1 MSDRSTEDEIR
12 AEFSQFAHALPH
24 LLRLLAQSGTWL
36 ERRRIRK
43 QISVSLRE
51 QRRAEETS
59 RTHHLSYTQQMVDR
73 YRGHALA
80 VTERATDPSVDHE
93 RRYRDHQALT
103 EHANNLRHR
112 IAVNDRLTVTERGI
126 ALDGLDAATTF
137 PRFEPG
143 RLFKNAHK
151 VRGIEAL
158 KYRAQV
164 ARVLGADTYTQQLQ
178 PQRQQQQ
185 PSAAQQHARAEQSS
199 PAVPTSVRDTER
211 QQGRI
216 DTGATW
222 ETTVRY
228 HRPESV
234 GPDTVSVERGWHRDG
249 IESMQWAADTVEGLQ
264 IKSGT
269 QVSAAA
275 WNNGQPVPEYIA
287 AGSPDEVREQLADGL
302 TEMRQIQTAR
312 ADVVEQ
318 PSTPPPDPTTRDQKG
333 EAEVE
338 PDRLAAVEQQLADL
352 QADRDRLGSRVQ
364 MLQRGLDAVT
374 GERDE
379 IRRRFDT
386 AEAQVAALKTR
397 NQRLAAEIGEVRDR
411 TTGPQLSPGVAEHVR
426 HIEGERDQARR
437 ERDRY
442 KAERDEA
449 VRKLAR
455 STPEPERFGSRERIQ
470 DQGQERRR
478 PEDIQQSLQEAVA
491 EWNQVVGQ
499 NMAESLADIPDHP
512 EIAERD
518 LGQVDWGRFTDG
530 SDSAD
535 ELARWWAAEGAEQY
549 WAAHDAAQAR
559 QPEHTQGWQPEQE
572 APGSERNGHRRN
584 GIERSR

>member
-12 AEFSQFAHALPH
+12 SEVRQFAHSLPH
-24 LLRLLAQSGTWL
+24 LLRLLAQSGSWL
-36 ERRRIRK
+36 DRRHVRK
-43 QISVSLRE
+43 QISRTLRE
-51 QRRAEETS
+51 QRRAEEAS

-73 YRGHALA
+73 YRDHALT
-80 VTERATDPSVDHE
+80 VSERANDPSVDHE
-93 RRYRDHQALT
+93 RRYRDHQILT

-143 RLFKNAHK
+143 RLFKKAHK

-164 ARVLGADTYTQQLQ
+164 ARVLGADTYTEQLRPQ
-178 PQRQQQQ
+178 PQRQDVERRQYETGVETSDLVEAVGPRDPEPQRGID
-185 PSAAQQHARAEQSS
+185 PEQ
-199 PAVPTSVRDTER
+199 A
-211 QQGRI
+211 
-216 DTGATW
+216 W

-228 HRPESV
+228 HRPDSV
-234 GPDTVSVERGWHRDG
+234 GPATSVERGWHRDG
-249 IESMQWAADTVEGLQ
+249 IESAQWASETVEGLQ
-264 IKSGT
+264 IKLGT
-269 QVSAAA
+269 EVSAAA
-275 WNNGQPVPEYIA
+275 WNNGQPVPEYLA
-287 AGSPDEVREQLADGL
+287 AGTPDEVREQLAEGL
-302 TEMRQIQTAR
+302 TEMRQNQATR
-312 ADVVEQ
+312 TGDVEQ
-318 PSTPPPDPTTRDQKG
+318 PTPPPPDRDQKG
-333 EAEVE
+333 EVAVE

-352 QADRDRLGSRVQ
+352 QAHRDRLGSRVQ

-374 GERDE
+374 SERDE

-437 ERDRY
+437 ERDRF

-455 STPEPERFGSRERIQ
+455 STPERERFGSRERI
-470 DQGQERRR
+470 DQQHRDDEHPDDRER
-478 PEDIQQSLQEAVA
+478 EQAHEQAIA
-491 EWNQVVGQ
+491 EWNETVGR
-499 NMAESLADIPDHP
+499 NMAESLADLPDHP
-512 EIAERD
+512 EIAKRD
-518 LGQVDWGRFTDG
+518 LGRVDWSRFTDG
-530 SDSAD
+530 TDNAD

-549 WAAHDAAQAR
+549 WAEHDAANV
-559 QPEHTQGWQPEQE
+559 PEHTQGWQPEQE
-572 APGSERNGHRRN
+572 EPRPERNGHRRN